1 VSVVTGFGAA
11 SGAAPAGPACDAGF
25 ATVWAAP
32 WSGAALGAA
41 IPAGGLVAVVA
52 GAALGA
58 AVSGPG
64 LVAVVADAALG
75 AAVSG
80 PGLAAV
86 VAGAAL
92 AAAGSGA
99 ALGAAA
105 LASALAAVLARA
117 RDVAVFAWAL
127 AVLPGRAAGVVFA
140 RPLAVVPG
148 WEVAAVVFDRSP
160 GPDPA
165 GRAPAAGNPEAAAA
179 GPAASAAVGRAADS
193 VASVLPWSRSAE
205 AALAARGRSAARGW
219 LSVPAGCLLAA
230 CLGAGPVPLPVEPSP
245 GVPFSEVT
253 AP

>member
-1 VSVVTGFGAA
+1 
-11 SGAAPAGPACDAGF
+11 
-25 ATVWAAP
+25 
-32 WSGAALGAA
+32 
-41 IPAGGLVAVVA
+41 LVAVVA
-52 GAALGA
+52 GVALGA

-64 LVAVVADAALG
+64 LAAVVAGVALG

-99 ALGAAA
+99 ALAAAGSGAALGAAA
-105 LASALAAVLARA
+105 LASALAAVLVLA

-140 RPLAVVPG
+140 RPLAVVLG
-148 WEVAAVVFDRSP
+148 WEIAAVVFDRSP

-165 GRAPAAGNPEAAAA
+165 GRSPAAGNPEAPAA
-179 GPAASAAVGRAADS
+179 GPAASAAAARAADS
-193 VASVLPWSRSAE
+193 VASALPWSRSAE

-230 CLGAGPVPLPVEPSP
+230 RLGAGPVPLPVEPSP